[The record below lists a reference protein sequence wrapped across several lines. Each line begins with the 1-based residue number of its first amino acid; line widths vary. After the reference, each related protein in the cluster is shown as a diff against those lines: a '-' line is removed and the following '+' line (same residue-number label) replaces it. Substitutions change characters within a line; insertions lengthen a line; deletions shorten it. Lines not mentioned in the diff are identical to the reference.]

1 MADSYFLVNE
11 NMLGLRK
18 AKASSSLV
26 KAKRKK
32 KKAKTHET

>member
-1 MADSYFLVNE
+1 MTHSSVLVNE
-11 NMLGLRK
+11 NMLGLKK

-32 KKAKTHET
+32 SRTKKET